1 MSTTAASLPGHSY
14 TRKRNE
20 SGEGQHPGL
29 SPTSLNP
36 EIKELQAEED
46 TVLDDEDEDEDEKIQ
61 DWAEIA
67 KLTQANAPVVI
78 PKRGEKDYEPDGS
91 NIQELLLYRARK
103 AMFDTLTN
111 SVRGSTVKS
120 QVKAYYVPERH
131 MAFVP
136 HARGNFTQT
145 MGTSTSVSGELWLE
159 FYEFVYLSERGT
171 VTPYWQIELDK
182 SLDIPLSMEDLY
194 SLFQTQEEL
203 DNFSVYAHLK
213 RLGLIVMKA
222 HFSDEGGT
230 ATTTFFEPAIL
241 RDMVARKNQNYL
253 SSVFS
258 LARLTSSFLSAKNSF
273 FNGIFYC
280 RWHYYFRRYTSS
292 QQLYQQLNRLVPYYC
307 SPKTR
312 EELHSAAAERLGCN
326 GHEHSSYP
334 VIAFNIWKPTP
345 NFKKKSAELP
355 DYQVVV
361 YNKSVTGQH
370 FPTYREFRRIFDS
383 LDYKFE
389 FLSTGS
395 TKPSSKRE
403 FWDKNSF
410 IDGVSRAEYLDNLK
424 ARKHKRSAEHVT
436 TGQTTSAVNTA
447 SSSTRLSSSSGKSK
461 TNSPSYGQ
469 KIRSLRCGYRSFLL
483 AVVDNGIISFVKISE
498 ADFGSTDVWYDGQRN
513 ARGKR
518 KRGRS

>member
-1 MSTTAASLPGHSY
+1 MSTATASLPADSY
-14 TRKRNE
+14 TRK
-20 SGEGQHPGL
+20 GDGPDEGRHPKL
-29 SPTSLNP
+29 SATSSNP
-36 EIKELQAEED
+36 KIKELQTED
-46 TVLDDEDEDEDEKIQ
+46 NTGVDDEDEDEKIQ

-120 QVKAYYVPERH
+120 QVKAYYVPEKH
-131 MAFVP
+131 MAYVP
-136 HARGNFTQT
+136 HAKGNFTQT

-171 VTPYWQIELDK
+171 VTPYWQVELDK

-194 SLFQTQEEL
+194 SLFQSQEEL

-213 RLGLIVMKA
+213 RLGFIVIKA
-222 HFSDEGGT
+222 HFPDESGT
-230 ATTTFFEPAIL
+230 AATTFFEPAIL
-241 RDMVARKNQNYL
+241 RDMVARRNQNYL
-253 SSVFS
+253 SSMFS
-258 LARLTSSFLSAKNSF
+258 LTRLTSSFLSAKNSF

-292 QQLYQQLNRLVPYYC
+292 QQLYQQLNKLVPYYC

-312 EELHSAAAERLGCN
+312 EELHSTAVEGLSCN
-326 GHEHSSYP
+326 GNERFSYP

-361 YNKSVTGQH
+361 YNKSMTGRH
-370 FPTYREFRRIFDS
+370 FPTYREFRRIFNS

-389 FLSTGS
+389 FLNTGS
-395 TKPSSKRE
+395 SKPFSKQE
-403 FWDKNSF
+403 FWDRNSF

-424 ARKHKRSAEHVT
+424 ARKHKRSAGQATGEQT
-436 TGQTTSAVNTA
+436 TGTINTA
-447 SSSTRLSSSSGKSK
+447 PGSTGSGGTPKNQ
-461 TNSPSYGQ
+461 TNSLSYGQ
-469 KIRSLRCGYRSFLL
+469 KIRSLRNGYRSFLL

-513 ARGKR
+513 VRGKR
-518 KRGRS
+518 RGGKP

>member
-171 VTPYWQIELDK
+171 VTPYW
-182 SLDIPLSMEDLY
+182 
-194 SLFQTQEEL
+194 
-203 DNFSVYAHLK
+203 
-213 RLGLIVMKA
+213 
-222 HFSDEGGT
+222 
-230 ATTTFFEPAIL
+230 
-241 RDMVARKNQNYL
+241 
-253 SSVFS
+253 
-258 LARLTSSFLSAKNSF
+258 
-273 FNGIFYC
+273 
-280 RWHYYFRRYTSS
+280 
-292 QQLYQQLNRLVPYYC
+292 
-307 SPKTR
+307 
-312 EELHSAAAERLGCN
+312 
-326 GHEHSSYP
+326 
-334 VIAFNIWKPTP
+334 
-345 NFKKKSAELP
+345 
-355 DYQVVV
+355 
-361 YNKSVTGQH
+361 
-370 FPTYREFRRIFDS
+370 
-383 LDYKFE
+383 
-389 FLSTGS
+389 
-395 TKPSSKRE
+395 
-403 FWDKNSF
+403 
-410 IDGVSRAEYLDNLK
+410 
-424 ARKHKRSAEHVT
+424 
-436 TGQTTSAVNTA
+436 
-447 SSSTRLSSSSGKSK
+447 
-461 TNSPSYGQ
+461 
-469 KIRSLRCGYRSFLL
+469 
-483 AVVDNGIISFVKISE
+483 
-498 ADFGSTDVWYDGQRN
+498 
-513 ARGKR
+513 
-518 KRGRS
+518 